1 MTARLRLG
9 TKRPVL
15 PRFGSPSATAAK
27 DPWRPRPRPRT
38 GGRVVHPVRACLG
51 CIPWHSRNQVEAWS
65 WMSWRL
71 SASKNHGT
79 EVLRSTAHPQFHT
92 RPTSCYQPC
101 GWVRSCRVPTG
112 VFVSYK
118 DSALHCST
126 RILGVL
132 SFHPLFGRFSSR
144 VVMGHDI
151 PAPQA
156 TGSKKNTPK
165 SLIHKPPLLH

>member
-1 MTARLRLG
+1 MKLMHHFWASHD
-9 TKRPVL
+9 PL
-15 PRFGSPSATAAK
+15 PREHVVGV
-27 DPWRPRPRPRT
+27 RT
-38 GGRVVHPVRACLG
+38 KLSLVVQMTQMVQMSSF
-51 CIPWHSRNQVEAWS
+51 WSWS